1 MFVVPRSVL
10 REQYEERPE
19 KDESLDVDPDIDTYD
34 VVDDALREGSVHS
47 APPATGVAKSG
58 DNNSSSTPSESPPRH
73 HTADPGP
80 RGKSHEGCK
89 HLDVQIDEIFCRFKF
104 FAEVSIFVQCNS
116 I

>member
-19 KDESLDVDPDIDTYD
+19 KDESLDVDPEFDTYD

-47 APPATGVAKSG
+47 APPATGVAKAG
-58 DNNSSSTPSESPPRH
+58 DNSSSTPSESPPRH

-80 RGKSHEGCK
+80 RGKSHDGCNY
-89 HLDVQIDEIFCRFKF
+89 LNV
-104 FAEVSIFVQCNS
+104 
-116 I
+116 